1 MAGGNGTA
9 LEAEQDA
16 HHPHFGR
23 IRRERRVRLSRF
35 SRSAVPGR
43 EVPSKPDRMAQLVK
57 QQNGKCVWCGL
68 RLTTEDALEIHH
80 WDGERE
86 NNRYKNLALLH
97 AHCHDQTHGE
107 RCQ

>member
-1 MAGGNGTA
+1 
-9 LEAEQDA
+9 
-16 HHPHFGR
+16 
-23 IRRERRVRLSRF
+23 
-35 SRSAVPGR
+35 
-43 EVPSKPDRMAQLVK
+43 VK